1 MGELQSQ
8 QAAGIPRRGD
18 GAVCFFLDQLTAQP
32 HDPDMQALMRV
43 CNVHNVP
50 PATRLATANPIIA
63 GLADEERAAAFRET
77 EREG

>member
-1 MGELQSQ
+1 
-8 QAAGIPRRGD
+8 
-18 GAVCFFLDQLTAQP
+18 
-32 HDPDMQALMRV
+32 MRV

-77 EREG
+77 ERGG